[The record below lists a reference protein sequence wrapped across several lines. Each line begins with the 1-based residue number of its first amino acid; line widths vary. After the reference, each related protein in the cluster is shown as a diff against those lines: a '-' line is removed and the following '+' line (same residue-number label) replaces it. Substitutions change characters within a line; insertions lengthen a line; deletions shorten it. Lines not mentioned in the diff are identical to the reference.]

1 MCGELWIR
9 KRQPGDGGACLFPG
23 RSGGLVGDGRWPQP
37 RVTCEAAIK
46 INNGIEYSFLSIV
59 IPIFQ
64 RS

>member
-1 MCGELWIR
+1 MEGLVCFL
-9 KRQPGDGGACLFPG
+9 AVV
-23 RSGGLVGDGRWPQP
+23 GGLVGDGRWPQP